1 MLSKYKNNLQ
11 FIIRGLVEDE
21 RLELIRLCNVEN
33 DKLKIDKVYLQ
44 LNNNHHCPHCCS
56 NKICKNY
63 ISNTAPTST
72 NAPRG
77 KVATPT
83 AHLVCCAMLLFPVIL
98 SRYSQIKSLAPFATK
113 C

>member
-1 MLSKYKNNLQ
+1 MTRIDKVKDILKQ
-11 FIIRGLVEDE
+11 MTEDE

-33 DKLKIDKVYLQ
+33 DKLKIDKMYLQ
-44 LNNNHHCPHCCS
+44 LNNNHHCPHCSS

-72 NAPRG
+72 SAPSG
-77 KVATPT
+77 NVATPT

>member
-1 MLSKYKNNLQ
+1 MT
-11 FIIRGLVEDE
+11 EDE

-33 DKLKIDKVYLQ
+33 DKLKIDKMYLQ
-44 LNNNHHCPHCCS
+44 LNNNHHCPHCGS

-72 NAPRG
+72 SAPSG
-77 KVATPT
+77 NVATPT
-83 AHLVCCAMLLFPVIL
+83 AHLVCCATDFSI
-98 SRYSQIKSLAPFATK
+98 YSQTKSEAPFATK

>member
-1 MLSKYKNNLQ
+1 MSSIYE
-11 FIIRGLVEDE
+11 IRELLKQMSEE
-21 RLELIRLCNVEN
+21 QRLELIRLCNVEN

-44 LNNNHHCPHCCS
+44 LNNNHRCHHCGS

-83 AHLVCCAMLLFPVIL
+83 AHLVCCAILFFPVIL